1 MKTPTNPTGNYRL
14 DNMNYIV
21 PSDLF
26 KYCVNNT
33 NTNISYVLVG
43 SGRKTITGVQR
54 YNYGIYGR
62 IPSRLFKPLTN
73 ISSLSNVF
81 AYCYC
86 INPYTWNDENNNGQM
101 FPPDMLSNNTALKS
115 VSGLFKGIYVPA
127 KVVIPS
133 TLLSK
138 CLALTDI
145 SYLFFDATFQGSA
158 NDVQQLSDNTFQY
171 NYILQNI
178 SYALASTNSSGGWMG
193 QGPKKIGSNLFTQA
207 KHKILTNVTGL
218 FYGNTS
224 TTGSV
229 PEFWTWLNTLT
240 NTNKQNVFAYMSK
253 SLITNSANIPEQW
266 ATNMRN

>member
-1 MKTPTNPTGNYRL
+1 MCRVSDYCSGHSCEVCKWGKT
-14 DNMNYIV
+14 
-21 PSDLF
+21 
-26 KYCVNNT
+26 NN
-33 NTNISYVLVG
+33 
-43 SGRKTITGVQR
+43 
-54 YNYGIYGR
+54 GIYGR

-158 NDVQQLSDNTFQY
+158 NDVQQLSDNTFRY

-207 KHKILTNVTGL
+207 KHKTLTNVTGL

-229 PEFWTWLNTLT
+229 PEFWTWLNNLT

-253 SLITNSANIPEQW
+253 SLITNSGSIPEQW
-266 ATNMRN
+266 ATNMRD